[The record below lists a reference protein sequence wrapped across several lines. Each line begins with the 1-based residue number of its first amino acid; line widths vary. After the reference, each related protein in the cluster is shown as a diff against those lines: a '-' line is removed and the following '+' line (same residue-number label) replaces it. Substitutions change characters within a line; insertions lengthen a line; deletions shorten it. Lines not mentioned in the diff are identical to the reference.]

1 MNDKNGVKG
10 RIIATLRV
18 NPDGMTILDISKKV
32 GMSRHAVTK
41 YIYQLLGEKKIS
53 QRQIG
58 SAKVCYLEKGKK

>member
-10 RIIATLRV
+10 RIIAILGKNT
-18 NPDGMTILDISKKV
+18 DGMTILDISKEV

-58 SAKVCYLEKGKK
+58 SAKVCYLEGRKR